1 MVETLFVICTCA
13 AGSDAN
19 LFEGDILIPVSCI
32 LRFEKDP
39 FAHWLFVCWDCWSSY
54 SLLQGNISI
63 SDNKMCFIVC
73 VALIRFMITVWVLT
87 QHLFYDAERKEC
99 PDWQKIQM
107 EISNPLHSGWWFGW
121 VCLILS
127 TFWTP
132 YWLLYL
138 LSYVWPR
145 FIPSLCLSCIRIPCM
160 TQK

>member
-87 QHLFYDAERKEC
+87 QHLFCMKNRKEGM
-99 PDWQKIQM
+99 PWLTKDTDGNFQ
-107 EISNPLHSGWWFGW
+107 SL
-121 VCLILS
+121 
-127 TFWTP
+127 TFWVMI
-132 YWLLYL
+132 WVS
-138 LSYVWPR
+138 LSNIEYILNTVLTV
-145 FIPSLCLSCIRIPCM
+145 ILTVICM
-160 TQK
+160 AQIYPHFVPLMY